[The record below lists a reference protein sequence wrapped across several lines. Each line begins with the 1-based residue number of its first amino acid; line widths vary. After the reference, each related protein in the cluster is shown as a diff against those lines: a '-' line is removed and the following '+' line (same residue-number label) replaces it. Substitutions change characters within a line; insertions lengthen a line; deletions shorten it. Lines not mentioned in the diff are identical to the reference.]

1 MPRCS
6 VFLAMSLDGYIA
18 GPNDDLS
25 WLDRF
30 DEEHGYTEFFA
41 SIDTL
46 LIGRRT
52 YDVVCGFPSWPYSGK
67 RVVVM
72 THQPVAARHDER
84 FVSGTPAEVLAQL
97 PDAQRIYLDGGAVV
111 RQFLAA
117 NLVDDLTI
125 SLIPTILGSG
135 IPLFERG
142 APGPVLELVGS
153 QQFNK
158 GLVQLRYRTAARAT
172 PAAR

>member
-1 MPRCS
+1 
-6 VFLAMSLDGYIA
+6 MSLDGYIA

-41 SIDTL
+41 SIDAL

-52 YDVVCGFPSWPYSGK
+52 YDVVCGFPSWPYEGK
-67 RVVVM
+67 RVHVM
-72 THQPVAARHDER
+72 THHPVAARHGER
-84 FVSGTPAEVLAQL
+84 FVTGTPTELLAELS
-97 PDAQRIYLDGGAVV
+97 DAQRIYLDGGAVV

-117 NLVDDLTI
+117 GLVDDLTI
-125 SLIPTILGSG
+125 SLIPTILGDG
-135 IPLFERG
+135 VRLFERG
-142 APGPVLELVGS
+142 APGPALELVGS
-153 QQFNK
+153 QQFK
-158 GLVQLRYRTAARAT
+158 AGLVQLRYRTAARAT